1 MKRVSLEQLVSAKG
15 EISYLQQYQYITE
28 LMENGKIKP
37 LKASKTNGKKPA
49 LYREYWLIEP
59 EKDYSALKEELK
71 YRLHGRIDVDYYL
84 EHPQVYERERP
95 WVLKLSDYLKKSR
108 EKLEYKVS
116 VNERSF
122 EIWSREKFLTKEQG
136 KAVLKHCGIGEDF
149 LNTYG
154 TSEPLSYYSSTRRT
168 PQNMVILENKDTFY
182 SMRSHLLGGH
192 ERILGMPVGT
202 LIYGAGK
209 GILKRFSDFSVCVE
223 PYMTEK
229 ENGIYYFGDLDY
241 EGIGIYERLASLFQE
256 EWEIVPF
263 VSAYERMLKKAE
275 DGGLDG
281 LPETKEQQNRK
292 ISGAFF
298 QYFSEESSEKMRA
311 VIESGRYIPQE
322 ILNISD
328 FCR

>member
-95 WVLKLSDYLKKSR
+95 WVLKLSDYLKKNR

-122 EIWSREKFLTKEQG
+122 EIWNREKFLTKEQG

-154 TSEPLSYYSSTRRT
+154 TSEPLSYYSSIRRT

-192 ERILGMPVGT
+192 ERILGMPV
-202 LIYGAGK
+202 
-209 GILKRFSDFSVCVE
+209 
-223 PYMTEK
+223 
-229 ENGIYYFGDLDY
+229 GIYYFGDLDY

-311 VIESGRYIPQE
+311 VIDSGRYIPQE